1 MLTGMTRC
9 ATGSS
14 ALKRLLWKLLRNSP
28 FNAFVPDLVIAF
40 TCTPVDRPC
49 VASNWLVTNWNSAI
63 ESWLKRGWLPAPSS
77 EEICCPSRLS
87 WNSRASPPLRSG
99 SGAVALVEDVRL
111 PGASSASAIQL
122 RPATGSS
129 CTCFGSML
137 PPSFDVVVSMSGASP
152 VDRHRLLQ
160 RRWRHL
166 QVDRRRLADQQVDAR
181 AVDGAEAGERRG
193 DPVAADARGNPIDA
207 AAVGHRLEAGC
218 RSPR

>member
-28 FNAFVPDLVIAF
+28 FSWFVPDLVMAF
-40 TCTPVDRPC
+40 TCTPVERPW
-49 VASNWLVTNWNSAI
+49 VASNWFVMNWNSAI

-77 EEICCPSRLS
+77 EPICCPSRLS
-87 WNSRASPPLRSG
+87 WNSRVSPPFRSG

-137 PPSFDVVVSMSGASP
+137 PPSFDVVVSMSGLAGHC
-152 VDRHRLLQ
+152 HRFLQ
-160 RRWRHL
+160 RRWCHL
-166 QVDRRRLADQQVDAR
+166 QVDGARLADEQLDAC
-181 AVDGAEAGERRG
+181 AVHRAEACELRG
-193 DPVAADARGNPIDA
+193 D
-207 AAVGHRLEAGC
+207 
-218 RSPR
+218 